1 MFIKL
6 TRTGG
11 RSYAQL
17 VESFRDE
24 HGQPRQRT
32 LATLG
37 RIDEAGGQVDALLN
51 GLLRVKGRPAAL
63 ASAPQVQFESA
74 LALGD
79 VWVLH
84 QLWHELGFDR
94 LHGVF
99 RRARF
104 TTAVEQAIRVMV
116 FNRLCDADS
125 KLGALRWLQTVAL
138 PDVDAQQIT
147 HQQLLRSMDA
157 LMDHQA
163 AVDDCVAQ
171 LLRPLI
177 DEQLSVVFY
186 DLTTIRTE
194 GLSQQPDDVRK
205 FGMSKQG
212 VIARQ
217 FLLGVVQT
225 ADGLPIY
232 HEVFD
237 GNASEGPTLKPTL
250 ERVLQRYPH
259 VRRLVVVA
267 DRGLLSLENLNMLGE
282 LKLPD
287 SQAGERK
294 LEFILAVPGRRHG
307 DFVELLAPLQAK
319 AEAAQVE
326 FVEELRWQG
335 HRLVVAHNPVQARE
349 LTQARRE
356 RIAALQARAQAL
368 NDKLDAQDGGH
379 VQRGRK
385 LSDGGATA
393 RLFHEVCEAHLAN
406 IIRVD
411 LKSELFTYDIDT
423 AAQARAEAMD
433 GKLLL
438 VSNVPD
444 LNAQDIVARY
454 KSLADIERG
463 FHVLKS
469 EIEIA
474 PVFHRLPQRIRAHAS
489 ICFMALVLHRVMR
502 QRLKLAGSA
511 LSPDA
516 ALRQLRLVQ
525 RHQIRIDGAQPIA
538 GISTL
543 HQDQAQT
550 LDALKVKKPSLDPQ
564 MSLL

>member
-6 TRTGG
+6 TRSGG

-24 HGQPRQRT
+24 AGRPRQRT

-37 RIDEAGGQVDALLN
+37 RTDETGGQVDSLLQ
-51 GLLRVKGRPAAL
+51 GLLRVKGRPASL
-63 ASAPQVQFESA
+63 ASPPQVQFESA

-79 VWVLH
+79 VWALH

-94 LHGVF
+94 LQAVF

-104 TTAVEQAIRVMV
+104 TSPVEQAIRVIV

-125 KLGALRWLQTVAL
+125 KLGALRWLHTVAL
-138 PDVDAQQIT
+138 PGVDATEIT
-147 HQQLLRSMDA
+147 HQHLLRSMDA

-163 AVDDCVAQ
+163 AVDDCVAA

-177 DEQLSVVFY
+177 DEQVSVVFY
-186 DLTTIRTE
+186 DLTTSRAE
-194 GLSQQPDDVRK
+194 GLSQQSGDVRK
-205 FGMSKQG
+205 FGMSKEG
-212 VIARQ
+212 IVARQ

-232 HEVFD
+232 HEVFA

-267 DRGLLSLENLNMLGE
+267 DRGLLSLDNLQMLNE
-282 LKLPD
+282 LKLPGD
-287 SQAGERK
+287 RV

-307 DFVELLAPLQAK
+307 DFVELLEPLQAK
-319 AEAAQVE
+319 TEAATAEVID
-326 FVEELRWQG
+326 ELRWKG
-335 HRLVVAHNPVQARE
+335 HRLVVAHNPERAQE
-349 LTQARRE
+349 QTQRRRD

-368 NDKLDAQDGGH
+368 AGKLDGQDAGE
-379 VQRGRK
+379 VKPGRK
-385 LSDGGATA
+385 LSDSGAKA

-406 IIRVD
+406 IVRVD
-411 LKSELFTYDIDT
+411 LKSELFTYDIDEQ
-423 AAQARAEAMD
+423 AQWRAEVMD

-438 VSNVPD
+438 VTNVAD
-444 LNAQDIVARY
+444 LNAQEIVARY

-474 PVFHRLPQRIRAHAS
+474 PVFHRLPERIRAHAS

-502 QRLKLAGSA
+502 QRLRLAGSS
-511 LSPDA
+511 LSPEA
-516 ALRQLRLVQ
+516 ALQQLRRIQ
-525 RHQIRIDGAQPIA
+525 RHQVRIDDAAPIA
-538 GISTL
+538 GISTI
-543 HQDQAQT
+543 HADQADT
-550 LDALKVKKPSLDPQ
+550 LAALHIKKPSLDAQ
-564 MSLL
+564 LTLL

>member
-6 TRTGG
+6 TRSGDRT
-11 RSYAQL
+11 YAQL

-24 HGQPRQRT
+24 QGRPRQRT

-37 RIDEAGGQVDALLN
+37 RIDEVGGQVDALLQ
-51 GLLRVKGRPAAL
+51 GLLRAKGRPAAL
-63 ASAPQVQFESA
+63 ASPPQVQFESA

-94 LHGVF
+94 LHAVF
-99 RRARF
+99 RRARY
-104 TTAVEQAIRVMV
+104 TAPVEQAIRVMV

-138 PDVDAQQIT
+138 PGVDVQEIT
-147 HQQLLRSMDA
+147 HQHLLRSMDA

-163 AVDDCVAQ
+163 AVDDGVAQ

-186 DLTTIRTE
+186 DLTTIRVE
-194 GLSQQPDDVRK
+194 GLSQQGGDVRK
-205 FGMSKQG
+205 FGMSKEG
-212 VIARQ
+212 IVARQ

-225 ADGLPIY
+225 AEGLPIY
-232 HEVFD
+232 HEVFE

-267 DRGLLSLENLNMLGE
+267 DRGLLSLDNLQMLGE
-282 LKLPD
+282 LKLP
-287 SQAGERK
+287 GERT
-294 LEFILAVPGRRHG
+294 LEFVLAVPGRRHG

-319 AEAAQVE
+319 VEAADAEVI
-326 FVEELRWQG
+326 EELTWKD
-335 HRLVVAHNPVQARE
+335 HRLVVAHNPEQAQVQ
-349 LTQARRE
+349 TQRRRE

-368 NDKLDAQDGGH
+368 AGKLDAQDAGQA
-379 VQRGRK
+379 QRGRK
-385 LSDGGATA
+385 LSDSGAKA

-411 LKSELFTYDIDT
+411 LKSDLFTYDIDT
-423 AAQARAEAMD
+423 AALQRAQAMD

-438 VSNVPD
+438 VTNVAD
-444 LNAQDIVARY
+444 MSAQQIVARY

-474 PVFHRLPQRIRAHAS
+474 PVFHRLPDRIRAHAS

-502 QRLKLAGSA
+502 QRLKLAGST

-516 ALRQLRLVQ
+516 ALQQLRRVQ
-525 RHQIRIDGAQPIA
+525 RHQVRIDGAAPIA
-538 GISTL
+538 GISTV
-543 HQDQAQT
+543 HKDQADT
-550 LDALKVKKPSLDPQ
+550 LDALKITKPTLDAQ

>member
-1 MFIKL
+1 MFIKV
-6 TRTGG
+6 TRTGT

-24 HGQPRQRT
+24 QGRPRQRT

-37 RIDEAGGQVDALLN
+37 RIDEAGGQVDALLTS
-51 GLLRVKGRPAAL
+51 LLRVKGRPAGL
-63 ASAPQVQFESA
+63 ASPPQVQFESA

-79 VWVLH
+79 VWALH

-94 LHGVF
+94 LHAVF
-99 RRARF
+99 RCARY
-104 TTAVEQAIRVMV
+104 TTPVEQAIRVMV

-138 PDVDAQQIT
+138 PDVDAKVIN
-147 HQQLLRSMDA
+147 HQHLLRSMDA
-157 LMDHQA
+157 LMDHQG

-205 FGMSKQG
+205 FGMSKEG

-259 VRRLVVVA
+259 VKRLVVVA
-267 DRGLLSLENLNMLGE
+267 DRGLLSLDNLQMLKE

-287 SQAGERK
+287 ART

-307 DFVELLAPLQAK
+307 DFVELLAPLQARCEG
-319 AEAAQVE
+319 ATNEVID
-326 FVEELRWQG
+326 ELRWQG
-335 HRLVVAHNPVQARE
+335 HRLVVAHNPEQARE
-349 LTQARRE
+349 LTQRRRE
-356 RIAALQARAQAL
+356 RIAALQTRAQAL
-368 NDKLDAQDGGH
+368 SGKLDAQDNGKT
-379 VQRGRK
+379 QRGRK
-385 LSDGGATA
+385 LSDSGAKA
-393 RLFHEVCEAHLAN
+393 RFFHEVCEAHLAN

-411 LKSELFTYDIDT
+411 LKSDLFTYDTDE
-423 AAQARAEAMD
+423 AAQARAEMMD

-444 LNAQDIVARY
+444 MSAQDIVARY

-474 PVFHRLPQRIRAHAS
+474 PVFHRLPDRIRAHAS
-489 ICFMALVLHRVMR
+489 ICFMALVIHRVMR
-502 QRLKLAGSA
+502 QRLKLAGSP

-516 ALRQLRLVQ
+516 ALRQLRRVQ
-525 RHQIRIDGAQPIA
+525 RHQVRIDGAEPIA
-538 GISTL
+538 GISTI
-543 HQDQAQT
+543 HQDQADT
-550 LDALKVKKPSLDPQ
+550 LEALKVKKPSLDAQ
-564 MSLL
+564 MALL